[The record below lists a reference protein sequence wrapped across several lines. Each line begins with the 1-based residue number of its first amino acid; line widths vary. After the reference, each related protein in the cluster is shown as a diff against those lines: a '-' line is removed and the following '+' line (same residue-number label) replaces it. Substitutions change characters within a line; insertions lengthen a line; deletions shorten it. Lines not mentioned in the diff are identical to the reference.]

1 MLKHE
6 LEVLLGRT
14 VPDKRYVEANTMYMN
29 AGEMAK
35 EDFCR
40 EWLKIG
46 HTSLAHALSD
56 SVSELRKQLDEAKQT
71 IKNLKAEREAM
82 IEKMLD
88 QWNSTGYDEIREVA
102 KEFATPR
109 QMLRYV
115 IDHQM
120 LLRAEDYDAISK
132 MLDKEQQTK

>member
-6 LEVLLGRT
+6 FEVLLGCKVT
-14 VPDKRYVEANTMYMN
+14 DESYVEANTMYMN

-56 SVSELRKQLDEAKQT
+56 SVSELRKQLDKAK
-71 IKNLKAEREAM
+71 
-82 IEKMLD
+82 
-88 QWNSTGYDEIREVA
+88 
-102 KEFATPR
+102 
-109 QMLRYV
+109 
-115 IDHQM
+115 
-120 LLRAEDYDAISK
+120 
-132 MLDKEQQTK
+132 